1 MTAQTSRSEPADAS
15 TEGIF
20 DLIIVGAGFGG
31 LCMAVHA
38 ARRNLRFLVLERAGD
53 VGGTWRDNIYPGVA
67 CDTQSHHYSF
77 SFAPNPDWSRRF
89 APGAEIHVYLRDT
102 ARRFG
107 LLPRIRFG
115 RRVTGLRFD
124 TAAAVWHVESDMES
138 FRARAVVTA
147 MGQLTEPAF
156 PPLPGLSD
164 FSGPILHT
172 AKWDP
177 GFSAR
182 DRRIGVIG
190 TGASA
195 IQLVPELAAEAS
207 RLTLFQR
214 SAPWMC
220 PKDDR
225 PFTEAEKRRFR
236 RFPLW
241 QRLYRYSIYWS
252 WERSWPE
259 FLDGS
264 RKQKLR
270 SKELLAWLDTQVTS
284 LELRVR
290 MAPDY
295 PLGCKRILLSDT
307 FLPALERENVEV
319 CTVPIRRVLPGGV
332 ELSDGRRIELDAL
345 ALATGFAAQEFLPG
359 LSVIGMENKAL
370 HAVWSEAGGAEGYLG
385 MMVPGFPNF
394 FMMYGPN
401 TNLGHNSIVF
411 MLECQAHFISK
422 ALRRLFSPGKRTIA
436 VGSEEMAAYQKR
448 LEAELARTAW
458 AGRCTSW
465 YKAGTD
471 KITSNWSTNTLSYWL
486 KSRLWPR
493 RLTVD

>member
-1 MTAQTSRSEPADAS
+1 MTAQVSKGKPANTSSEAITDL
-15 TEGIF
+15 
-20 DLIIVGAGFGG
+20 LIIGSGFGG
-31 LCMAVHA
+31 FGMAVHA
-38 ARRNLRFLVLERAGD
+38 ARQGLRFLVLERADD

-89 APGAEIHVYLRDT
+89 APGAEIHTYLRDT
-102 ARRFG
+102 ANRFDIT
-107 LLPRIRFG
+107 RNIRFG
-115 RRVTGLRFD
+115 CNVTRLRFD
-124 TAAAVWHVESDMES
+124 TAEALWHVESSRGS
-138 FRARAVVTA
+138 FRARMVVSA

-156 PPLPGLSD
+156 PALPGLSD
-164 FSGPILHT
+164 FAGPVLHT
-172 AKWDP
+172 ARWDAD
-177 GFSAR
+177 FSAKGK
-182 DRRIGVIG
+182 RIGVIG

-195 IQLVPELAAEAS
+195 IQLVPELAAEAD

-225 PFTEAEKRRFR
+225 DFTESEKRRFR

-264 RKQKLR
+264 RRQKRR
-270 SKELLAWLDTQVTS
+270 SREMLEWLGGQVAS
-284 LELRVR
+284 PELRR
-290 MAPDY
+290 QMTPDY
-295 PLGCKRILLSDT
+295 PLGCKRVLLSDT
-307 FLPALERENVEV
+307 FLPALERANVDV
-319 CTVPIRRVLPGGV
+319 CMAPIRRVLPGGV
-332 ELSDGRRIELDAL
+332 ELADGNSIDLDML

-359 LSVIGMENKAL
+359 LAVIGAEGKEL
-370 HAVWSEAGGAEGYLG
+370 HEAWEDAGGAEGYLG
-385 MMVPGFPNF
+385 IMVPGFPNF

-422 ALRRLFSPGKRTIA
+422 AIRRLFRSNKKTIA
-436 VGSEEMAAYQKR
+436 IDSHEMAGYQQT
-448 LEAELARTAW
+448 LQGELARTAW
-458 AGRCTSW
+458 AGNCTSW
-465 YKAGTD
+465 YKTGSD
-471 KITSNWSTNTLSYWL
+471 KITSNWSTTTLGYWL
-486 KSRLWPR
+486 KSRFWPK
-493 RLTVD
+493 RLSVD